1 MLTGDVL
8 VDENLIRI
16 CDIIDN
22 LIQTGDQLLIIV
34 VSLTKSTKGD
44 SEKKTKL
51 IPSSSCALS
60 QYYYFVFFLCNI
72 LGFQN

>member
-16 CDIIDN
+16 CDI
-22 LIQTGDQLLIIV
+22 LIILQTGNQLLIIV
-34 VSLTKSTKGD
+34 VNLTKSTKGD

-60 QYYYFVFFLCNI
+60 QYYHFVFFLLCNI
-72 LGFQN
+72 